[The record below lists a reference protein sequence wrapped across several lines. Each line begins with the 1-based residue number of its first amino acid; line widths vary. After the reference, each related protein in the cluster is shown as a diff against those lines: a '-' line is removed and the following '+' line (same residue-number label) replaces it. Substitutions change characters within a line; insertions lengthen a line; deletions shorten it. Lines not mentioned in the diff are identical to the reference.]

1 MLLEFAQ
8 QYEKLTD
15 EEKSDLAQT
24 AKSSHREYVQE
35 MMGRVR
41 EPVRPRIRIDLSH
54 KDSEG
59 QGPRRTDPR
68 CDGSY
73 RTSK

>member
-1 MLLEFAQ
+1 LEECKSRRKHAIEFAQ

-41 EPVRPRIRIDLSH
+41 EPGRPRIRIDL
-54 KDSEG
+54 
-59 QGPRRTDPR
+59 T
-68 CDGSY
+68 
-73 RTSK
+73 